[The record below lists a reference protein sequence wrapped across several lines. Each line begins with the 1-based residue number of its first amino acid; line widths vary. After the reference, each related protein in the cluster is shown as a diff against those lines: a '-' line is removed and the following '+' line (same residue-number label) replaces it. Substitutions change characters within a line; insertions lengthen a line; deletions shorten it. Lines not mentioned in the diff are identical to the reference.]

1 MIMEGLFN
9 LLFITPAVNNL
20 VNGSIHHGSLR
31 KGYTLPAVRMNIV
44 TSSFITTTDST
55 ADLEYQTIQFDCM
68 AVDYLDAL
76 RLKDAVKS
84 LLKDYTGTLIE
95 GTTVRATFI
104 VNDIDNPLAE
114 GKGGYVF
121 RSMLTFKFAYD
132 APGIPVIAPI
142 PNVVLDLDDTGQP
155 QFNSGN

>member
-9 LLFITPAVNNL
+9 LLLITPAVNDL

-31 KGYTLPAVRMNIV
+31 KGYTLPAIRMNIA
-44 TSSFITTTDST
+44 TSSFIITADGT
-55 ADLEYQTIQFDCM
+55 ADLEYQTIQFDCL

-84 LLKDYTGTLIE
+84 LVTDYSGVLAE
-95 GTTVRATFI
+95 GTAIRASFLK
-104 VNDIDNPLAE
+104 NEMDNPLAE

-121 RSMLTFKFAYD
+121 RSILDIQFVYD
-132 APGIPVIAPI
+132 ANHLSDGEG
-142 PNVVLDLDDTGQP
+142 LC
-155 QFNSGN
+155 